1 MPPSQQKTET
11 KSRESEVED
20 AQTGVMI
27 IMHTITPSKEDV
39 CLGPTLTTV
48 VEFRAPL
55 LRSW

>member
-1 MPPSQQKTET
+1 MPPNQQKTET

-27 IMHTITPSKEDV
+27 IMHTITPSKDDV
-39 CLGPTLTTV
+39 CLGTTV